1 MALTET
7 FPNEMGQACIENYIE
22 PYNKENKRIS
32 ASLKMVVF
40 MNVNKSFER
49 TLIKLEFYY
58 R

>member
-7 FPNEMGQACIENYIE
+7 FPNEMGQACTENYIE

-40 MNVNKSFER
+40 MNVNKSFDR
-49 TLIKLEFYY
+49 TLIRLKFY
-58 R
+58 